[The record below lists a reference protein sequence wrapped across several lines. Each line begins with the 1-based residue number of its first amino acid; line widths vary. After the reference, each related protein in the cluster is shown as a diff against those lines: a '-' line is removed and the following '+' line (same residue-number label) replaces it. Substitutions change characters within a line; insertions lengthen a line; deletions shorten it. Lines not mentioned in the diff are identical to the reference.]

1 MERSGSSVLLKLKNM
16 RQTAIQNNILKYQ
29 VDNDGIARITI
40 HMTEQPTNL
49 FSLEFVEAYVEA
61 AKQALQDQ
69 QVKGVIV
76 TSAHRDFM
84 AGADLK
90 FIGNPPEDRKELF
103 DGLLQMHREMREIE
117 KGGKPFV
124 AAINGNALGGG
135 YELALTC
142 HHRIALNNPK
152 IKIGLPETQLGLFP
166 GGGGTQRLPYL
177 IGIQNALTII
187 LQGQQLRPQKA
198 LSQGL
203 VDALV
208 EDEEELLASAKKWIL
223 EKGNS
228 TQPWDNRK
236 HKIPGGALMSPG
248 GAQTMIAAI
257 GNVRK
262 KTHGNYPGV
271 TYALSAVHD
280 GMQLP
285 IDRGL
290 EVEARYFIKAFYSP
304 EAQNLIRTG
313 FFAINE
319 AKKGKAKPEGYPTFV
334 IKKLGILGAGMM
346 GAGIAYVSARAGM
359 NVVLKDI
366 STENAEHGK
375 GYSEKLL
382 QKRVSRGRM
391 TGEAKQEVLDR
402 IHPTETASDLEG
414 CDLIIEAVFENP
426 ELKAKVTQEAEAF
439 LAEDKIFASN
449 TSTLPITRLAKAS
462 KRPANFIGIHFFSP
476 VDKMPLVEI
485 IVGKETDD
493 RTIAA
498 AVDYVTAINK
508 IPIVVNDSQGFFTSR
523 VFGTFTGEGALMLQE
538 GVPAPMIENVAKRV
552 GMPVGPLAVTDEV
565 SLTLAVHVME
575 NMPDMPEHTQRM
587 YDLYQKMIG
596 MGREGKKAKKGFYEY
611 PENDKKYLWPELN
624 KLFGSDVD
632 TLDGDTVG
640 KRLLHIMALESYRC
654 LEEGV
659 LRNTTDGDIGSL
671 AGFGFPP
678 YTGGVFSYIDYVGP
692 LTFIAEC
699 DAFAE
704 RFGERFRVPDSLRQ
718 KAEQGELFYA
728 KKSIT

>member
-1 MERSGSSVLLKLKNM
+1 ME
-16 RQTAIQNNILKYQ
+16 QTAVKNNILQYR
-29 VDNDGIARITI
+29 VDADGIAYITI
-40 HMTEQPTNL
+40 HMVDQPTNL

-61 AKQALQDQ
+61 ARQALQDD
-69 QVKGVIV
+69 QVKGVVV
-76 TSAHRDFM
+76 TSSHRDFM

-90 FIGNPPEDRKELF
+90 FIGNPPEDRRALF
-103 DGLLQMHREMREIE
+103 DGLLRMHRDMREIE

-142 HHRIALNNPK
+142 HHRIALNHPS
-152 IKIGLPETQLGLFP
+152 IKIGLPEVNLGLFP

-177 IGIQNALTII
+177 VGIQNALTVI
-187 LQGQQLRPQKA
+187 LQGQQLRPPKA

-203 VDALV
+203 VDALSDTE
-208 EDEEELLASAKKWIL
+208 EDLRAAAKKWIL
-223 EKGNS
+223 EKGNT
-228 TQPWDNRK
+228 TQPWDNRQ

-262 KTHGNYPGV
+262 KTHGNYPGA
-271 TYALSAVHD
+271 TFALSAVHD
-280 GMQLP
+280 GLQLP

-319 AKKGKAKPEGYPTFV
+319 AKKGKAKPAGHPTFTV
-334 IKKLGILGAGMM
+334 HKLGILGAGMM
-346 GAGIAYVSARAGM
+346 GAGIAYVSAKAGM
-359 NVVLKDI
+359 NVILKDI
-366 STENAEHGK
+366 STEKAEAGK
-375 GYSEKLL
+375 SYSEKLL

-391 TGEAKQEVLDR
+391 SESDKADVLDR
-402 IHPTETASDLEG
+402 IHPTETAADLAG

-426 ELKAKVTQEAEAF
+426 QLKAQVTQEAEAF
-439 LAEDKIFASN
+439 LAADKIFASN
-449 TSTLPITRLAKAS
+449 TSTLPITRLAGAS
-462 KRPANFIGIHFFSP
+462 QRPNNFIGIHFFSP

-485 IVGKETDD
+485 IVGEKTSD

-498 AVDYVTAINK
+498 AVDYVTAIHK

-523 VFGTFTGEGALMLQE
+523 VFGTFTGEGALMLGE
-538 GVPAPMIENVAKRV
+538 GVPAPMIENVAKRI

-565 SLTLAVHVME
+565 SLTLATHVME
-575 NMPDMPEHTQRM
+575 NMPQMPDHTQRI
-587 YDLYQKMIG
+587 YNLYQKMISL
-596 MGREGKKAKKGFYEY
+596 GREGKKAGKGFYDY
-611 PENDKKYLWPELN
+611 PENGKKFIWPALGQ
-624 KLFGSDVD
+624 LFPANPD
-632 TLDGDTVG
+632 TLDSHTVG

-671 AGFGFPP
+671 TGFGFPP

-692 LTFIAEC
+692 RTFVDEC
-699 DAFAE
+699 DDFAV

-718 KAEQGELFYA
+718 KAAQSELFYP
-728 KKSIT
+728 KKANA

>member
-1 MERSGSSVLLKLKNM
+1 MEQTTIKN
-16 RQTAIQNNILKYQ
+16 TILSYET
-29 VDNDGIARITI
+29 DADGIGRITI

-49 FSLEFVEAYVEA
+49 FSLEFIEAYVEA
-61 AKQALQDQ
+61 ARQALRDD

-103 DGLLQMHREMREIE
+103 DGLLRMHREMREIE
-117 KGGKPFV
+117 KAGKPFV

-142 HHRIALNNPK
+142 HHRIALRK
-152 IKIGLPETQLGLFP
+152 EGLKIGLPETQLGLFP

-177 IGIQNALTII
+177 IGIQNALMII
-187 LQGQQLRPQKA
+187 LQGQTPRVEKA

-208 EDEEELLASAKKWIL
+208 DTEEELLASAKKWIL
-223 EKGNS
+223 DNPNPV
-228 TQPWDNRK
+228 QPWDNRK
-236 HKIPGGALMSPG
+236 HRIPGGGVMTPG
-248 GAQTMIAAI
+248 GAQTIMGAI
-257 GNVRK
+257 GNLRK
-262 KTHGNYPGV
+262 KTHGNYPGA
-271 TYALSAVHD
+271 TMGLAAIHD
-280 GMQLP
+280 GLQLP

-319 AKKGKAKPEGYPTFV
+319 ARKGKAKPKGFDTYRV
-334 IKKLGILGAGMM
+334 NKLGILGAGMM
-346 GAGIAYVSARAGM
+346 GAGIAYVSAKVGM
-359 NVVLKDI
+359 EVVLKDV
-366 STENAEHGK
+366 SQEQAEKGK
-375 GYSEKLL
+375 AYSHNLL
-382 QKRVSRGRM
+382 QKKVSRGYMSEEERD
-391 TGEAKQEVLDR
+391 TFLDR
-402 IHPTETASDLEG
+402 IHPTTSVEDLRG

-426 ELKAKVTQEAEAF
+426 ELKANVTQEAEAM
-439 LAEDKIFASN
+439 LEDDKIFASN
-449 TSTLPITRLAKAS
+449 TSTLPITILAKAS
-462 KRPANFIGIHFFSP
+462 EHPNQFIGIHFFSP

-498 AVDYVTAINK
+498 AVDYVTQIK
-508 IPIVVNDSQGFFTSR
+508 KVPIVVNDSQGFFTSR
-523 VFGTFTGEGALMLQE
+523 VFGTYTGEGALLLSE
-538 GVPAPMIENVAKRV
+538 GVPATVIEHVAKRV

-565 SLTLAVHVME
+565 SLTLALHVMDNMRE
-575 NMPDMPEHTQRM
+575 MPDHTKRI
-587 YDLYQKMIG
+587 YDLYQKLVQQ
-596 MGREGKKAKKGFYEY
+596 GREGKKARKGFYEY
-611 PENDKKYLWPELN
+611 PEGEKKHLWTGLND
-624 KLFGSDVD
+624 LFPSDPD
-632 TLDGDTVG
+632 TLDADTVG

-671 AGFGFPP
+671 MGFGFPP

-692 LTFIAEC
+692 ATFVAEC
-699 DAFAE
+699 DE
-704 RFGERFRVPDSLRQ
+704 YTRRFGPRFGVPDSLRQ
-718 KAEQGELFYA
+718 RAESNQLFYP
-728 KKSIT
+728 KKPVA